1 MAIFQRASFRVFTVL
16 LSGMLL
22 TAPTSLAFGQPTTRW
37 VCPND
42 FSGQELRVWNWD
54 TYIAP
59 NTISDFEDICNVTV
73 DYDLFTSNEE
83 VMAGLQQGSRVYDIV
98 VATDYAVAL
107 MIGGGLLQPLNHA
120 AIPNMVN
127 IASTLENPPF
137 DPGNAYSVPYQ
148 WGTIG
153 VGYNTTKTGEITS
166 WQQVFDYDGPVAWL
180 NDQRIMIDI
189 ALKMIGLEPNSTSPE
204 ELAAA
209 RDFLIAHSSNVLAI
223 ADDDGQALLSAGYVD
238 IAVEYSGD
246 IFQILL
252 ECECQNFAY
261 AIPVEGALLWT
272 DNLVIPV
279 NAPNPA
285 LAHAFIDY
293 ILDPRVGADISNYIA
308 FATPNEA
315 AMEYG
320 YIAAS
325 MLTNTAIY
333 PSATLRERLF
343 QNSTTPESHALYA
356 EAWEAVMAAVAR

>member
-1 MAIFQRASFRVFTVL
+1 
-16 LSGMLL
+16 
-22 TAPTSLAFGQPTTRW
+22 
-37 VCPND
+37 
-42 FSGQELRVWNWD
+42 
-54 TYIAP
+54 
-59 NTISDFEDICNVTV
+59 
-73 DYDLFTSNEE
+73 
-83 VMAGLQQGSRVYDIV
+83 
-98 VATDYAVAL
+98 
-107 MIGGGLLQPLNHA
+107 
-120 AIPNMVN
+120 VN

-137 DPGNAYSVPYQ
+137 DPGNVYSVPYQ

-153 VGYNTTKTGEITS
+153 VGYNSAKTGEITS
-166 WQQVFDYDGPVAWL
+166 WQQIFDYNGPVAWL

-189 ALKMIGLEPNSTSPE
+189 ALKMIGLEPNSTSAE

-209 RDFLIAHSSNVLAI
+209 RDFLIAHSGNVLAI

-320 YIAAS
+320 YITAS

-333 PSATLRERLF
+333 PPVPLRERLF

-356 EAWEAVMAAVAR
+356 EAWEAVVAAVAR